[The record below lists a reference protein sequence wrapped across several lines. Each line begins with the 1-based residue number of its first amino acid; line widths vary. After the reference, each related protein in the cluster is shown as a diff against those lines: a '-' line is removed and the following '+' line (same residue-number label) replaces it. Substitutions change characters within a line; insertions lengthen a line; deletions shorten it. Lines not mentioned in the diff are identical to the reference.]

1 MTHTPP
7 SAASLPRTDAL
18 ALRVLIA
25 DDDAASRRFLL
36 DAVRALGAD
45 TTDCADGSEALGVA
59 RNEVFDLLLLDC
71 RMPGAGACEI
81 LATLRK
87 DAFAAS
93 RDAVAIA
100 TTAELDTAQRA
111 LLLAEGFS
119 DVLAKPC
126 RIDDLR
132 RVVALAPAYLNRLPV
147 LDDEAALL
155 ASGDSTTM
163 RALRQLLQQELLTLC
178 SELDQL
184 GQDGAALRDRLHRL
198 RSSCGFC
205 GATALSGHVVALQQ
219 QLTGARPDQA
229 ASAVVR
235 FRGVLMETLRA
246 LDRPQQAA

>member
-1 MTHTPP
+1 MTHMLPSPASPP
-7 SAASLPRTDAL
+7 RNDAL

-45 TTDCADGSEALGVA
+45 ATDCADGAEALGVA
-59 RNEVFDLLLLDC
+59 RNEMFDLLL
-71 RMPGAGACEI
+71 
-81 LATLRK
+81 LRK

-93 RDAVAIA
+93 RDALAIA
-100 TTAELDTAQRA
+100 TSAELDTAQRA

-184 GQDGAALRDRLHRL
+184 GQDGTALRDRLHRL

-219 QLTGARPDQA
+219 QLTGARPEQA

>member
-1 MTHTPP
+1 
-7 SAASLPRTDAL
+7 
-18 ALRVLIA
+18 
-25 DDDAASRRFLL
+25 
-36 DAVRALGAD
+36 
-45 TTDCADGSEALGVA
+45 
-59 RNEVFDLLLLDC
+59 
-71 RMPGAGACEI
+71 
-81 LATLRK
+81 
-87 DAFAAS
+87 
-93 RDAVAIA
+93 
-100 TTAELDTAQRA
+100 
-111 LLLAEGFS
+111 
-119 DVLAKPC
+119 
-126 RIDDLR
+126 
-132 RVVALAPAYLNRLPV
+132 
-147 LDDEAALL
+147 
-155 ASGDSTTM
+155 M

>member
-1 MTHTPP
+1 MTHSPFAG
-7 SAASLPRTDAL
+7 SSGPRADML
-18 ALRVLIA
+18 ALRILVA

-45 TTDCADGSEALGVA
+45 GADCVDGRVALSVA
-59 RNEVFDLLLLDC
+59 RNETFDLQVLDC
-71 RMPGAGACEI
+71 RMPGAVACEV
-81 LATLRK
+81 LTELRQ

-100 TTAELDTAQRA
+100 TTAELDPAQRPQ
-111 LLLAEGFS
+111 LLLKGFS
-119 DVLAKPC
+119 DVLIKPC

-132 RVVALAPAYLNRLPV
+132 RVMALAPAYLRRLPV

-163 RALRQLLQQELLTLC
+163 RALRQLLQQELVTLC
-178 SELDQL
+178 NELDQL
-184 GQDGAALRDRLHRL
+184 GQNSAALRDRLHRL

-219 QLTGARPDQA
+219 LLGTRPDQA
-229 ASAVVR
+229 ASAVAL